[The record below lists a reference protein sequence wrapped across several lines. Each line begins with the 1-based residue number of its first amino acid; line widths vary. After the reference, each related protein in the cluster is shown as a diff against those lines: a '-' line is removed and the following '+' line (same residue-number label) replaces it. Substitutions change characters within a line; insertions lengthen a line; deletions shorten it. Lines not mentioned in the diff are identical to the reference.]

1 MSRLNLSRL
10 NLSRLNLS
18 RLNLSRLNSPSHRR
32 TIALA
37 CLAAAAFTAAPA
49 IASPPASNFTLAQ
62 AQQQSQDRT
71 RISGRSSRGMI
82 KLAIG
87 AGVALVAGGGWVLRK
102 IRGEDD

>member
-1 MSRLNLSRL
+1 MSRLSSRPL
-10 NLSRLNLS
+10 
-18 RLNLSRLNSPSHRR
+18 RR
-32 TIALA
+32 TIALGL
-37 CLAAAAFTAAPA
+37 LATAAFTAAPA
-49 IASPPASNFTLAQ
+49 VAAPPATSLTLAQ

-71 RISGRSSRGMI
+71 RISGRASRGMI